1 MDERQAL
8 VALNMIDGIGS
19 VKLNRLI
26 GRFGGGAEAFNA
38 SYGELISV
46 EGIGHEISEAIKR
59 FDHSL
64 LDKELAGVKE
74 KNIEII
80 TIYDDNY
87 PVLLKQIFDPPPV
100 LYKTGGDIPP
110 ADLSIG
116 IVGTRVPTDY
126 GEDSVKKIVK
136 EMKASGLNFN
146 IISGMARGVDSI
158 AHHEAITNGIYN
170 IAVLGFGL
178 NRVYPFTGHY
188 LAKDI
193 IKNGCLLSEFP
204 MNMIG
209 LKQNFPRRNR
219 IISGLSQ
226 GCVIV
231 EAGKRSGALITADC
245 ALEQCRE
252 VFSIPGNIFSEK
264 SMGTN
269 NLIKQGAKL
278 TTCLKD
284 ILEEFEVRQQQVLFT
299 DAEPGIKELESLTD
313 DEKIIYQVLGAEKKH
328 IDNISIE
335 SNIDTVRLNGIMTM
349 LELKGFAKQLSGKNF
364 IRAR

>member
-8 VALNMIDGIGS
+8 VALNMVDGIGS

-26 GRFGGGAEAFNA
+26 GRFGGGAAAFNA
-38 SYGELISV
+38 SYGELVSV
-46 EGIGHEISEAIKR
+46 EGIGPEISEAIKR
-59 FDHSL
+59 FDMNL
-64 LDKELAGVKE
+64 LDKELSEVKN
-74 KNIEII
+74 KNIDII
-80 TIYDDNY
+80 TIYDDSY

-100 LYKTGGDIPP
+100 FYRFGQGLPP
-110 ADLSIG
+110 ADLTIG

-126 GEDSVKKIVK
+126 GEDSVKKIIK
-136 EMKASGLNFN
+136 EMKASGLVFN

-158 AHHEAITNGIYN
+158 AHHEAIVNGMYN
-170 IAVLGFGL
+170 VAVLGFGL

-193 IKNGCLLSEFP
+193 INNGCLLSEFP
-204 MNMIG
+204 LNMMG

-219 IISGLSQ
+219 IISGLSH

-231 EAGKRSGALITADC
+231 EAGERSGALITADA
-245 ALEQCRE
+245 ALEQGRE
-252 VFSIPGNIFSEK
+252 VFSIPGNIFSDK
-264 SMGTN
+264 SKGTN

-299 DAEPGIKELESLTD
+299 ETDPGQKELESLTE
-313 DEKIIYQVLGAEKKH
+313 DERIIYLALGAEKKH

-364 IRAR
+364 VRAR

>member
-1 MDERQAL
+1 MDQRQAL

-26 GRFGGGAEAFNA
+26 GRFGGGEEALNA
-38 SYGELISV
+38 SYNDLISV
-46 EGIGHEISEAIKR
+46 EGIGPEIGEAIKK
-59 FDHSL
+59 FDTGR
-64 LDKELAGVKE
+64 LDRELEEIKHKG
-74 KNIEII
+74 IEIV
-80 TIYDDNY
+80 TIYDANY
-87 PVLLKQIFDPPPV
+87 PALLRQIFDPPPV
-100 LYKTGGDIPP
+100 LYKYGQDIPQ

-126 GEDSVKKIVK
+126 GEDSVKKIIK
-136 EMKASGLNFN
+136 EMKASGLTYN

-158 AHHEAITNGIYN
+158 AHHEAIMNGMYN

-178 NRVYPFTGHY
+178 NRIYPFAGHY

-193 IKNGCLLSEFP
+193 IRNGCVMSEFP
-204 MNMIG
+204 LDMIG

-245 ALEQCRE
+245 ALEQGRE

-278 TTCLKD
+278 TTCLND
-284 ILEEFEVRQQQVLFT
+284 ILEEFEVRRQQFLFT
-299 DAEPGIKELESLTD
+299 EADPGIKELESLTE
-313 DEKIIYQVLGAEKKH
+313 DEKKIYLSLGAEKKH
-328 IDNISIE
+328 IDNIAIE
-335 SNIDTVRLNGIMTM
+335 SNIDTVSLNGIMTM